1 MRFTSRGRVV
11 RNAVAALAGLFSLA
25 ACGFMGVEGKAEW
38 TKTYTLADG
47 GALELSTTNGEV
59 DIAPSDGSTV
69 TVVAEKIAHASTE
82 AAAKEAAAAIPI
94 KESVSPSRIAL
105 DARMEGGSFFGGNR
119 EVKFHVK
126 APAWAAVTIN
136 TTNGEITVHNITGD
150 LRIETTNGEIHGD
163 GLAGS
168 ASVETTNG
176 EIGLDFVSIPP
187 KGITCSTTNGEV
199 TVTIPK
205 DGNARI
211 AADVTNGDISVDNL
225 TLHDKKETRRS
236 LDGVLNAGGPSV
248 KVSTTNGSVKVRG
261 R

>member
-1 MRFTSRGRVV
+1 MRIASHIRMFK
-11 RNAVAALAGLFSLA
+11 NAVAAIAGAISLT

-38 TKTYTLADG
+38 TKSYTLADG
-47 GALELSTTNGEV
+47 GALEISSTNGEV

-94 KESVSPSRIAL
+94 KESVSSSRIAL
-105 DARMEGGSFFGGNR
+105 DARTESSFFGGSR
-119 EVKFHVK
+119 VVKFHVK
-126 APAWAAVTIN
+126 APAWTAVTIN
-136 TTNGEITVHNITGD
+136 TTNGEISVHNITGD

-168 ASVETTNG
+168 ASVQTTNG
-176 EIGLDFVSIPP
+176 EIVLDFVSVPP

-211 AADVTNGDISVDNL
+211 AADVTNGGISVENL
-225 TLHDKKETRRS
+225 TLHDTKDTRRS
-236 LDGVLNAGGPSV
+236 LDGVLNAGGPTI
-248 KVSTTNGSVKVRG
+248 KVETTNGAVKIRG